1 MDGLLALLHPDAVL
15 TSDGGGIVNA
25 ARKPVA
31 GAERVAKVVTAL
43 GRDAAMAF
51 VDVNGMPGLAGHGRD
66 GIHSIVAFTIDDGRI
81 TRIDFQRNPEKLR

>member
-1 MDGLLALLHPDAVL
+1 
-15 TSDGGGIVNA
+15 
-25 ARKPVA
+25 
-31 GAERVAKVVTAL
+31 
-43 GRDAAMAF
+43 MAF